1 MLAPLRTQVTAS
13 AALRRPVAI
22 RANGT
27 NLRAPAAALRSTYS
41 WSNAFGGS
49 STFGTKPEPCRMP
62 SLGSALDPSFHQEG
76 DP

>member
-1 MLAPLRTQVTAS
+1 MLATLRIQVTAS
-13 AALRRPVAI
+13 AALRRPAAI

-27 NLRAPAAALRSTYS
+27 NLRAAALRSTYS
-41 WSNAFGGS
+41 WGNAFGGS

-62 SLGSALDPSFHQEG
+62 SVGLALDPSSHQEG